1 MPPEQQ
7 RLVRD
12 GFSKV
17 APNAGAAASLFY
29 ERLFALDPALRPL
42 FKGDMEAQGAKL
54 MATIGVAVDSLDR
67 LHEVVPKLRALG
79 RQHAAL
85 GVQDAHDATVAEA
98 LLWTL
103 GQGLGTDFTDRAREA
118 WTACY
123 AALSG
128 EMKAGAAGP

>member
-1 MPPEQQ
+1 MTPEQQ

-17 APNAGAAASLFY
+17 ALNAGAAAPLFY

-67 LHEVVPKLRALG
+67 LHE
-79 RQHAAL
+79 
-85 GVQDAHDATVAEA
+85 
-98 LLWTL
+98 
-103 GQGLGTDFTDRAREA
+103 
-118 WTACY
+118 
-123 AALSG
+123 
-128 EMKAGAAGP
+128 

>member
-1 MPPEQQ
+1 
-7 RLVRD
+7 
-12 GFSKV
+12 
-17 APNAGAAASLFY
+17 
-29 ERLFALDPALRPL
+29 
-42 FKGDMEAQGAKL
+42 MEAQGAKL

-128 EMKAGAAGP
+128 EMKAAAAGP